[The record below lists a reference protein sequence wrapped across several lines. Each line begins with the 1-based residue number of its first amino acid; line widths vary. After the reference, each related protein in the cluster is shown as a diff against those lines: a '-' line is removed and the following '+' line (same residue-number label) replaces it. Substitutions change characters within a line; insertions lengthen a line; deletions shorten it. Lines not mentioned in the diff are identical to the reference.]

1 MWKLIIGFIILAAV
15 AMFVLMQGGEIDMT
29 GEKHGAAQPDTN
41 PRTAMTSLQT

>member
-29 GEKHGAAQPDTN
+29 GEKHGAAQPG
-41 PRTAMTSLQT
+41 ASAVMTMPT